1 MTLYAGV
8 DLLIVAMA
16 GDLVVARQ
24 IHPIYAYA
32 LAIFV
37 ICQTFVMHTVFHHS
51 ASLVA
56 RNRPSNPGLELF
68 EKSKIDG
75 LGHGAVAKIVRMV
88 LISRGKTRQHSL
100 GVIRLAGEQL
110 DPVGVRP
117 PEPGYNSNTSMAVS
131 A

>member
-1 MTLYAGV
+1 VTLYAGV

-16 GDLVVARQ
+16 ASAGRAANPPRLR
-24 IHPIYAYA
+24 YG

-37 ICQTFVMHTVFHHS
+37 ICQTFVMYTVFHHS
-51 ASLVA
+51 AWWLETA
-56 RNRPSNPGLELF
+56 EAGLELF

-88 LISRGKTRQHSL
+88 LIWRGKTRQHSL